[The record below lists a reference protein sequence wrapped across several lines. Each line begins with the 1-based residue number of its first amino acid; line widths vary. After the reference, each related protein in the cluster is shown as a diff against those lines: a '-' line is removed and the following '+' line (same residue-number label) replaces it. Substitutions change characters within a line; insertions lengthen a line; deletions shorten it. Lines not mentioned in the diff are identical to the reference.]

1 MFRPC
6 GHNHCP
12 LEGKHTKLLNKSLNG
27 NCLQTGALQT
37 YITKWQQ
44 TPNPLVNYPI
54 WHFSIDSYSPIKTCT
69 FVPCFLLRVIFSI
82 TYLINNV
89 KALRPENGHVSVL
102 RREIRASIVVQG
114 FSIHLAMQ
122 GTLVRSLVL
131 EDPMCRGAA
140 KPMRHNYWTHALQ
153 LLKPTCLEPVLS
165 NKRSHCNEKPVHH
178 NKE

>member
-27 NCLQTGALQT
+27 NCLQTSALQT

-102 RREIRASIVVQG
+102 RREINDFHLTGTEKGCQAGRDNGDKSPPG
-114 FSIHLAMQ
+114 FLHI
-122 GTLVRSLVL
+122 RSP
-131 EDPMCRGAA
+131 EMTAR
-140 KPMRHNYWTHALQ
+140 KALFLFMVIW
-153 LLKPTCLEPVLS
+153 LLTKA
-165 NKRSHCNEKPVHH
+165 
-178 NKE
+178 